1 MAIVKCNNGHFYD
14 DAAYHGKCPHCKVE
28 SELLK
33 KGSGSVIEDDKTVAM
48 SLDDINIVTNY
59 TGKGNI
65 FWLFSLFSLP
75 FLLLAS
81 SKSIGFLLV
90 SLFSL
95 PFCQRHPDKSNPF
108 PSFFLFSLL
117 SKPHFP
123 LPLSPHF
130 PSALKRSRSF
140 LVRD

>member
-1 MAIVKCNNGHFYD
+1 MLLAGSKGNGFRLVSLFSLPF
-14 DAAYHGKCPHCKVE
+14 CPQP
-28 SELLK
+28 
-33 KGSGSVIEDDKTVAM
+33 A
-48 SLDDINIVTNY
+48 
-59 TGKGNI
+59 GKGNI

-75 FLLLAS
+75 FLLLAG
-81 SKSIGFLLV
+81 SKGNGFRWV

-95 PFCQRHPDKSNPF
+95 PFCPQPDGERQHILALSPFYVAFFASCRRNPDKSNPF
-108 PSFFLFSLL
+108 PSFSLFSLL
-117 SKPHFP
+117 FKPYFL